1 VSGPSRQRR
10 FTGGGRFLGVCAAW
24 IVLTSAAPCFAQ
36 NKAAADVL
44 FQSAREAMAR
54 SDYDEAC
61 LKFDESNRADPA
73 VGTVLNLGNCEELRG
88 RFASSW
94 ERYTEA
100 MGMMD
105 PSDRRYAFAKKKAEQ
120 LESQI
125 PRLVVDL
132 AEGSPPDTTVELN
145 GEPLPGQPGTSM
157 RVNPGAYTV
166 TVRAP
171 GFEPGSYSVQL
182 DVAETQRISVATG
195 DVIPVV
201 ERPRAPPPPPVIV
214 EVQDKSSRQ
223 TLKIITGV
231 ASLVGLAA
239 GGTLGALAYDKWG
252 TVQKK
257 CKFNTSSD
265 KIQCQDGGATAGT
278 TGQIFGF
285 TAMGAGALGLIS
297 GGLFL
302 YFVLDEPASPR
313 ASVAVGTVAGSPGV
327 TFSSAF

>member
-1 VSGPSRQRR
+1 VGY
-10 FTGGGRFLGVCAAW
+10 
-24 IVLTSAAPCFAQ
+24 VLALAPPGLAQ

-88 RFASSW
+88 KFASSW

-100 MGMMD
+100 MGLMD
-105 PSDRRYAFAKKKAEQ
+105 PSDRRYAFAKKKAEE

-132 AEGSPPDTTVELN
+132 AEGSPPGTAVLLN
-145 GEPLPGQPGTSM
+145 GEPLPGKTGASL

-166 TVRAP
+166 TASAP
-171 GFEPGSYSVQL
+171 GYEPGSYSVQL
-182 DVAETQRISVATG
+182 DVAETQRISVSPG
-195 DVIPVV
+195 DLIPVTAAEAAAPAPAPVVVHV
-201 ERPRAPPPPPVIV
+201 EG
-214 EVQDKSSRQ
+214 DSTRQ
-223 TLKIITGV
+223 TLKIVTGSVGALGLV
-231 ASLVGLAA
+231 AGAA
-239 GGTLGALAYDKWG
+239 LGALAYGKWT

-257 CKFNTSSD
+257 CDTD
-265 KIQCQDGGATAGT
+265 PAGETHQCRGGGYAASE
-278 TGQIFGF
+278 TGKVFGF
-285 TAMGAGALGLIS
+285 SAMGAGALGLVG

-302 YFVLDEPASPR
+302 YFTLSDPSPD
-313 ASVAVGTVAGSPGV
+313 SSQLLLGGVAGNPGV
-327 TFSSAF
+327 SFRTSF